1 MIESFLELWQDAVGI
16 WGSGGWAMYPIGLI
30 SFFMFAIGLQVAFRL
45 RDRRFSSV
53 GETTWRRWVN
63 HPRERHGR
71 VGRLIEHVTSG
82 RTAEDMRERFTEVL
96 QREGGPFERDLK
108 LMKVCVSAAPLVG
121 LLGTVTGMLATF
133 DALARGSGGDKTM
146 AQIAGGISE
155 ALVTTMTGLVVALPG
170 VFFQYQLERGFARYR
185 SFLTHME
192 SVCMQARHG
201 HIIEEH
207 EEVVRELAQKAIAS
221 QLQQASN

>member
-1 MIESFLELWQDAVGI
+1 M
-16 WGSGGWAMYPIGLI
+16 AMSDPLGDMLTRIRNGQQARKAKVPVPA
-30 SFFMFAIGLQVAFRL
+30 SKL
-45 RDRRFSSV
+45 RKNV
-53 GETTWRRWVN
+53 
-63 HPRERHGR
+63 
-71 VGRLIEHVTSG
+71 L
-82 RTAEDMRERFTEVL
+82 EVL
-96 QREGGPFERDLK
+96 QREGGPFERDQK

-192 SVCMQARHG
+192 SVCMQVRHG
-201 HIIEEH
+201 HILEEH
-207 EEVVRELAQKAIAS
+207 QDAVREAAQREIAS
-221 QLQQASN
+221 RLQQAST